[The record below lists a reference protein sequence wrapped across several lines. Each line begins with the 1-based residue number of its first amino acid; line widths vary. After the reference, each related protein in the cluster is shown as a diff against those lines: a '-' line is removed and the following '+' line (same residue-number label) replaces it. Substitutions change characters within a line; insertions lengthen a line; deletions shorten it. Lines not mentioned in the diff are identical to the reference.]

1 MLNKYINLNCLL
13 KANYIINK
21 DLQIKLFKAQEWAND
36 NYYNEDLKVRK
47 NPEGINI
54 INFRI
59 FNRSNKTLIY
69 NYVYYKPEFCESLI
83 AYFIIRNYYI
93 KRRRTKHILWK
104 RNVFCIIR

>member
-1 MLNKYINLNCLL
+1 MINKYINLNCLL
-13 KANYIINK
+13 KANYIINQ

-36 NYYNEDLKVRK
+36 DNFNENLKVKK

-59 FNRSNKTLIY
+59 LNRSNKTLIY
-69 NYVYYKPEFCESLI
+69 NYVYYRSDFCESLI